1 MKKVVFITGGSSGL
15 GLGLAQKFVSQGYD
29 VMVGA
34 RRALFGDIASV
45 VCDVRDKE
53 SVRAAVLA
61 CVEKFGR
68 IDIAI
73 ANAGVSSPSPADQL
87 DSQTVEESFQ
97 TNVMGAVYLFE
108 AVLPDMLARGD
119 GQLVSIASLA
129 GYRGLPGAGAYCGS
143 KAALMALTESFRIDL
158 RKSGVA
164 VSVINPGFIKTPM
177 TDRNQYSMPFLLT
190 LDDGVTRIFKAII
203 LRKKLYSFPFRLAI
217 IVRIG
222 RLLPAWLYDALIGH
236 RKNIKQV

>member
-15 GLGLAQKFVSQGYD
+15 GLGLAKKFVSEGHN

-34 RRALFGDIASV
+34 RRAISGDIASV

-61 CVEKFGR
+61 CIEKFGR

-73 ANAGVSSPSPADQL
+73 ANAGVSIPSPADQFV
-87 DSQTVEESFQ
+87 SQSVEESFQ

-108 AVLPDMLARGD
+108 AVLPDMLARGN

-129 GYRGLPGAGAYCGS
+129 GYRGLPGAGAYSGS
-143 KAALMALTESFRIDL
+143 KAALMALTESLRIDL

-164 VSVINPGFIKTPM
+164 VSVINPGFIQTPM
-177 TDRNQYSMPFLLT
+177 TDRNQYSMPFLLS
-190 LDDGVTRIFKAII
+190 LDAGVSRIFRAIV

-236 RKNIKQV
+236 RKNIKTG